1 MPPTIPLPLPP
12 QSPNNLN
19 ITPAAAAVE
28 TGPSTQLLRR
38 KAYKQLLQNE
48 RAAIKTHLDRFI
60 AATTTSTPSSFS
72 FSSSSSS
79 EAATDRWR
87 ILLAQRAEKVR
98 DRVSRGKGSVQ
109 ATFPDFW
116 DEGREVE
123 WLKRGWR
130 EFLGGGAWGTG

>member
-1 MPPTIPLPLPP
+1 MSNHLLPTPLPQNPT
-12 QSPNNLN
+12 SNN
-19 ITPAAAAVE
+19 PME
-28 TGPSTQLLRR
+28 TGPPTHPLRR
-38 KAYKQLLQNE
+38 KAYTKHLYNE

-60 AATTTSTPSSFS
+60 AA
-72 FSSSSSS
+72 SSSSSTLGSASS
-79 EAATDRWR
+79 EAADGRWR

-98 DRVSRGKGSVQ
+98 NRVSRGKGSVQ

-130 EFLGGGAWGTG
+130 EFLGGGASVEG